1 MAVLLA
7 ILDISGAEIELI
19 FDAQILADEVHQMS
33 DTIQIFV

>member
-19 FDAQILADEVHQMS
+19 FDTQILADEVHQMS